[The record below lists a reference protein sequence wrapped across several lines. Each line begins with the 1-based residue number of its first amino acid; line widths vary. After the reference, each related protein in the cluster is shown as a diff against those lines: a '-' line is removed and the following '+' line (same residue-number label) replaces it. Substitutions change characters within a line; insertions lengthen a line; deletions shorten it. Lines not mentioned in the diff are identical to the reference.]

1 MCFQCREHL
10 VLIGMR
16 SNSDTDFESDMKQW
30 QAVTRYEELQKWLP
44 PHVTVM
50 ATVTSVS
57 YGEEVMWECQ
67 WQAIEIFKWKWPV
80 SATNKC
86 M

>member
-1 MCFQCREHL
+1 
-10 VLIGMR
+10 MR
-16 SNSDTDFESDMKQW
+16 NNSDTDFEYDMQQW
-30 QAVTRYEELQKWLP
+30 QAVTRYEELQKWLQ
-44 PHVTVM
+44 HVTVM
-50 ATVTSVS
+50 ATVTYVS

-80 SATNKC
+80 SVTNKH